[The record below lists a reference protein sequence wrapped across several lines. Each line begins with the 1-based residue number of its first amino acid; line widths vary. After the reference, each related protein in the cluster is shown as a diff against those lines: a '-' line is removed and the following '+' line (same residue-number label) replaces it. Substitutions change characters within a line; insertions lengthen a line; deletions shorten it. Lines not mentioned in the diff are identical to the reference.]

1 MRHII
6 VLIFMWGSMAY
17 SQIDINAIVHKELKE
32 VRELYEYLKKAFEA
46 EPTVLVPFMEDGKYG
61 YLDFQTLEIVIP
73 PVADRL
79 VLLNTVFKNGFI
91 GELDGYYLEF
101 DGKENLT
108 FKQYGPPQVREEL
121 PPADWG
127 LPADLGA
134 KMIPKNQK
142 FKGFTYTRNEEGKI
156 YVSSFSEIFD
166 SKNSNDPNLWLIE
179 MEGKVY
185 GIGEIW
191 DFKNSQKLA
200 GIISPDGKPLK
211 GFDFSFDKIL
221 PLKGLKESLGNWFL
235 VRKSYTEDSRFHF
248 VNSKGEFLSETILPK
263 LDYSYNFTKT
273 RRSTPYYIPKG
284 SLRYGMNDNK
294 IVDLY

>member
-1 MRHII
+1 
-6 VLIFMWGSMAY
+6 
-17 SQIDINAIVHKELKE
+17 
-32 VRELYEYLKKAFEA
+32 
-46 EPTVLVPFMEDGKYG
+46 
-61 YLDFQTLEIVIP
+61 
-73 PVADRL
+73 
-79 VLLNTVFKNGFI
+79 
-91 GELDGYYLEF
+91 
-101 DGKENLT
+101 
-108 FKQYGPPQVREEL
+108 
-121 PPADWG
+121 
-127 LPADLGA
+127 
-134 KMIPKNQK
+134 MIPKNQK

-294 IVDLY
+294 IVDLYELKLINAIPENYEILYLDYIYLHNLESEDIEIQRKNSKIFAVVKDENGKWFYMDFEEKKYIPKK